1 MYMVPHT
8 TLHLCNCIGRIDKL
22 FANITND
29 FNQSAVSALY
39 IRAGLP
45 LSVGRTNNR
54 TSWQYNWPTCT
65 LISRTFSA
73 WQRLVNKRT
82 EQRNHETGDIPLCW
96 RCWLT
101 GKTPR
106 RRANRRRT
114 HKPGNRMG
122 IGRPRGGGSA
132 RFSSE
137 NICSAGP
144 FIWLAFPKLSAATH
158 QPASCSILIAWPGSP
173 VIRCVLIR
181 LSIKIKLGFIL
192 KWVSVANSMQMAWL
206 ACSAVVTFFKF

>member
-82 EQRNHETGDIPLCW
+82 EQRNHETALLTLLTHRQNTQTPSKSTENAQTGQSDGDRVAKGRRIAAVQFGKHLLC
-96 RCWLT
+96 L
-101 GKTPR
+101 PF
-106 RRANRRRT
+106 
-114 HKPGNRMG
+114 HLIG
-122 IGRPRGGGSA
+122 I
-132 RFSSE
+132 SE
-137 NICSAGP
+137 IISGDASAGEL
-144 FIWLAFPKLSAATH
+144 FDFNCMA
-158 QPASCSILIAWPGSP
+158 G
-173 VIRCVLIR
+173 
-181 LSIKIKLGFIL
+181 
-192 KWVSVANSMQMAWL
+192 VACNSMR
-206 ACSAVVTFFKF
+206 FN